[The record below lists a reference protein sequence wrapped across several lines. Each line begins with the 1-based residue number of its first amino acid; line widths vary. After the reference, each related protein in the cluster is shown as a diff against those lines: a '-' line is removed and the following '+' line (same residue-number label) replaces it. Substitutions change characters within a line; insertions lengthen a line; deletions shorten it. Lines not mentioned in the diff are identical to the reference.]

1 MPDFKAAKIADAG
14 EGSCEEGAAAIL
26 DALAILHTDLT
37 VASEIAQRMCQLL
50 LQSMHVVP
58 DAGSQAC
65 EQHIIDLQ
73 TIQTG
78 LVALSVTCD
87 EGQQLISAC
96 SRRLLSTGA
105 SDLAAHK
112 SGTHP
117 GTGRRRDCEQSWL
130 HTNEEHTQE
139 QGVDQSVENLLSEPV
154 KVGRFAEY
162 SNKTENRAD
171 DEELSGL
178 LRFRLCQLQ
187 GLMKSDDV
195 IEGERQRER
204 EEKLDA
210 NHGTHKLQIGSVSQR
225 HFSGRLCARARA
237 SVRVFVLLCY
247 LCKRTYLLT

>member
-1 MPDFKAAKIADAG
+1 
-14 EGSCEEGAAAIL
+14 
-26 DALAILHTDLT
+26 
-37 VASEIAQRMCQLL
+37 MCQLL
-50 LQSMHVVP
+50 RQSMHVAP

-96 SRRLLSTGA
+96 SRRLLSTAPGA

-112 SGTHP
+112 SCIHP
-117 GTGRRRDCEQSWL
+117 GTGLRRDCEQSWL
-130 HTNEEHTQE
+130 HTNAEHTQE
-139 QGVDQSVENLLSEPV
+139 QGVDHSVENLLSEPV

-162 SNKTENRAD
+162 TNKRENRAD

-187 GLMKSDDV
+187 GLMESADV

-210 NHGTHKLQIGSVSQR
+210 NHDTHKLQIGSFSQR
-225 HFSGRLCARARA
+225 HFSGRLCVRARAR
-237 SVRVFVLLCY
+237 VRVFVLLCY